1 MPQLFL
7 TGGRILEITEEQS
20 MTIAKAMML
29 LPDWK
34 QLKIGD
40 VVFRLDEID
49 HEAKRLS
56 KLPKQ
61 EHFDIRVPVVDVEK
75 KTRKTKKSIDNW
87 N

>member
-1 MPQLFL
+1 
-7 TGGRILEITEEQS
+7 

-29 LPDWK
+29 LPEWK

-40 VVFRLDEID
+40 VTFRLDEID

-75 KTRKTKKSIDNW
+75 SKRKSKKGIDNW

>member
-1 MPQLFL
+1 MPELFL

-29 LPDWK
+29 LPEWK

-56 KLPKQ
+56 RLPKQ

-75 KTRKTKKSIDNW
+75 TKRKSKKSIDNW

>member
-1 MPQLFL
+1 MPELFL
-7 TGGRILEITEEQS
+7 TGGRILTITEEQS

-29 LPDWK
+29 LPEWK

-75 KTRKTKKSIDNW
+75 KSRKTKKAIDNW

>member
-1 MPQLFL
+1 MPELFL

-29 LPDWK
+29 LPEWK

>member
-1 MPQLFL
+1 
-7 TGGRILEITEEQS
+7 
-20 MTIAKAMML
+20 MTIAKAIML
-29 LPDWK
+29 LPEWE

-40 VVFRLDEID
+40 VVFRLDELD

-75 KTRKTKKSIDNW
+75 KSRKPKKSIDI
-87 N
+87 

>member
-1 MPQLFL
+1 MPELFL
-7 TGGRILEITEEQS
+7 TGGRVLQITDAESIHLAKCIL
-20 MTIAKAMML
+20 L

-34 QLKIGD
+34 QVKIQGT
-40 VVFRLDEID
+40 VFRLDEID
-49 HEAKRLS
+49 PEAQRLS

-75 KTRKTKKSIDNW
+75 RTRKSKKSIDNW

>member
-1 MPQLFL
+1 MPELFL
-7 TGGRILEITEEQS
+7 TGGRVLQITDKES
-20 MTIAKAMML
+20 MHLAKCIVML
-29 LPDWK
+29 PEWR
-34 QLKIGD
+34 QVRIQG
-40 VVFRLDEID
+40 VTFRLDEID

-75 KTRKTKKSIDNW
+75 KTRKTQKSIDNW

>member
-1 MPQLFL
+1 MPELFL
-7 TGGRILEITEEQS
+7 TGGRVLQITDAES
-20 MTIAKAMML
+20 LHLAKCIML

-34 QLKIGD
+34 QVKIQGT
-40 VVFRLDEID
+40 VFRLDEID

-61 EHFDIRVPVVDVEK
+61 EHLDIRVPVVDVEK
-75 KTRKTKKSIDNW
+75 KTRKKQKGIDNF